1 MSSFSFKQFTIEQ
14 SKTAMKVGTDGVL
27 LGAWC
32 DLPSDLDAKILDI
45 GTGTGLIAIMAAQRS
60 PLAMVDA
67 IEIDEMAFEQAVEN
81 SQKSPFSSQINI
93 YHCSLQNYLPEE
105 SCLYAAI
112 VCNPPYFINSLKNPD
127 SSRSTARHTDSLS
140 FNDLITHSF
149 RLLKEEGIL
158 SVILPTAEGNQF
170 IELAKNSG
178 FIVTRTTNIHPTVGA
193 ETKRLLIELQKNN
206 EPILIEESHLT
217 IEISRHQYTEEYIS
231 LTRDF
236 YLKH

>member
-1 MSSFSFKQFTIEQ
+1 MSFSFKQFTIEQ

-32 DLPSDLDAKILDI
+32 DLPSNLDAKILDI

-60 PLAMVDA
+60 PLAVVDA
-67 IEIDEMAFEQAVEN
+67 IEIDKMAFEQAVEN
-81 SQKSPFSSQINI
+81 SQKSPFSSRINI
-93 YHCSLQNYLPEE
+93 YHISLQNYSPVDNY
-105 SCLYAAI
+105 LYDTI
-112 VCNPPYFINSLKNPD
+112 ICNPPFFVNSLKNPD
-127 SSRSTARHTDSLS
+127 SARSTARHTDTLS

-149 RLLKEEGIL
+149 RLLKDNGIL
-158 SVILPTAEGNQF
+158 SVILPTVEGNQF
-170 IELAKNSG
+170 IELAKSSG

-193 ETKRLLIELQKNN
+193 ETKRLLIELQKNSV
-206 EPILIEESHLT
+206 PISIEERHLT
-217 IEISRHQYTEEYIS
+217 IEISRHQYTEEYIA